1 MTMTVNVEKHPSKN
15 FGELFWRPV
24 ALYPDKTVI
33 RQGEV
38 SLTYA
43 ELDAR
48 TQQIA
53 AALARLDIGR
63 DDKVMLLMT
72 NDYRFVESLFGII
85 RIGAVAVPANIKL
98 GNDALIYIA
107 EHSDSRILIA
117 HEELADKA
125 QAIHDGAANIERTLL
140 VDGDMP
146 GMLDYETLL
155 AAELDGF
162 TTAEVEDDDVAMMM
176 YTSGSTGRPKGCLLS
191 HASKWWTA
199 RSNTR
204 AMMHVQSD
212 RALIV
217 GPLYHANAL
226 WGSLMPMLYVG
237 GSAAI
242 LPGFAAVP
250 VIEAIDQHKPTFMS
264 GTPSMYSLMLAEREA
279 LRANDVTSFEFLSCG
294 SAPVPEELMQ
304 KINRVFGCEVVE
316 SYGLTEAGANVLT
329 PRWGLKKLGSCGLPV
344 MDVHIRIVNL
354 EDDTRDCEPGEI
366 GELWSKG
373 PPNLIGYY
381 KQPDVTAEK
390 MTPDGYVKSGDLV
403 YADEQGYIYFQGR
416 VDDMINCGGENVY
429 PKEVETIIL
438 THPAVADVSVV
449 SARHQVKGE
458 APVAWVVL
466 HKGEDTDE
474 MTLKQFFFANG
485 PAYAHPRRVFFLD
498 EIPVSG
504 TNKIDRKWLTEE
516 AARRIPQGITG
527 GMG

>member
-1 MTMTVNVEKHPSKN
+1 MSVEKHPSRN

-24 ALYPDKTVI
+24 MLHPDKVVI
-33 RQGEV
+33 RQGDV
-38 SLTYA
+38 ALTYA
-43 ELDAR
+43 ELEAR
-48 TQQIA
+48 AQRLA
-53 AALARLDIGR
+53 AALSRLGIGR
-63 DDKVMLLMT
+63 GDKVLLMMP
-72 NDYRFVESLFGII
+72 NDYRYVESLFGII
-85 RIGAVAVPANIKL
+85 RLGAVAVPVNIKL
-98 GNDALIYIA
+98 GGDSLIYIA

-117 HEELADKA
+117 HDELVDKA
-125 QAIHDGAANIERTLL
+125 QAIQSGAANIEHTLL
-140 VDGDMP
+140 VGGGMP
-146 GMLDYETLL
+146 GALDYDALL
-155 AAELDGF
+155 DAERDGF
-162 TTAEVEDDDVAMMM
+162 TTAAVNDEDVAMMM

-199 RSNTR
+199 LSNVRS
-204 AMMHVQSD
+204 MMHVESD

-237 GSAAI
+237 GSTAI
-242 LPGFAAVP
+242 LPGFDAVP
-250 VIEAIDQHKPTFMS
+250 VIEAIDEYKPSFMS
-264 GTPSMYSLMLAEREA
+264 GTPSMYSLILAEREA
-279 LRANDVTSFEFLSCG
+279 LRANDVTSIEFLSCG
-294 SAPVPEELMQ
+294 SAPVPEELMNEL
-304 KINRVFGCEVVE
+304 KRVFKCELVE

-329 PRWGLKKLGSCGLPV
+329 PRWGIKKLGSCGLPV
-344 MDVHIRIVNL
+344 MDVQVRVVDV
-354 EDDTRDCEPGEI
+354 EDESRDCEPGEI

-390 MTPDGYVKSGDLV
+390 MTPDGFVKSGDLV

-416 VDDMINCGGENVY
+416 KDDMINCGGENVY

-438 THPAVADVSVV
+438 THPSVADVCVV

-466 HKGEDTDE
+466 HKDE
-474 MTLKQFFFANG
+474 TADERKLKQFFFANG
-485 PAYAHPRRVFFLD
+485 PAYAHPRRVFFVD

-516 AARRIPQGITG
+516 AARRIPEGIAG
-527 GMG
+527 GAG

>member
-1 MTMTVNVEKHPSKN
+1 MTVEKHSSGN

-24 ALYPDKTVI
+24 LLYPDKVVI
-33 RQGEV
+33 EQGEV

-43 ELDAR
+43 ALEER
-48 TQQIA
+48 TQQLA
-53 AALARLDIGR
+53 AALSRLGIGR

-98 GNDALIYIA
+98 GNDNLIYIA

-125 QAIHDGAANIERTLL
+125 QAVQDGAANIEHTLL
-140 VDGDMP
+140 VGGSMP
-146 GMLDYETLL
+146 DMLDYESLI
-155 AAELDGF
+155 AEETGGF
-162 TTAEVEDDDVAMMM
+162 TTAQVADDDVAMMM

-199 RSNTR
+199 RSGVR
-204 AMMHVQSD
+204 AMMNVQSD

-237 GSAAI
+237 GSTAI
-242 LPGFAAVP
+242 LPGFNAVP
-250 VIEAIDQHKPTFMS
+250 VIEAIDRHKPTFMS
-264 GTPSMYSLMLAEREA
+264 GTPSMYSLLLAEREA
-279 LRANDVTSFEFLSCG
+279 LRTNDVTSFEYLSCG

-304 KINRVFGCEVVE
+304 EINRVFGCEVIE
-316 SYGLTEAGANVLT
+316 SYGLTEAGANVLS
-329 PRWGLKKLGSCGLPV
+329 PRWGIKKLGSCGLPV
-344 MDVHIRIVNL
+344 MDVEVRIVDP
-354 EDDTRDCEPGEI
+354 EDETRDCEPGEI

-390 MTPDGYVKSGDLV
+390 MTPDGFVKSGDLV

-438 THPAVADVSVV
+438 QHPAVADVSVV

-458 APVAWVVL
+458 APIAWVVL
-466 HKGEDTDE
+466 HKDENTDE
-474 MTLKQFFFANG
+474 MELKQFFFANG

-516 AARRIPQGITG
+516 AARRIPEGITG